1 MRDLRMPVW
10 VVAGVSGAVTTVVAL
25 FPWPGFAS
33 RLPLL
38 HVALGTALPLFAAA
52 AGLLVIGRLR
62 RCARLDELT
71 LGCSLGVLAVSEF
84 AFVTVPLLLQRFWP
98 ELSVWAALGGS
109 ALGAVLFALAAYAPH
124 RRLRRPGLMLA
135 AGGAAAT
142 AALLV
147 IAVLAVTF
155 ADRLPRT
162 PFAAALPSAPT
173 GLSLRS
179 DAALAALEITVAA
192 IYGLAAAG
200 FLRRSEQFKNDYFLW
215 LAISAV
221 LASAAHVN
229 YFLHP
234 TLYLHFFSVGDVFLL
249 CFYAVLLAGLA
260 RKALSR
266 WHAAPQAAVLEERR
280 RIARDL
286 HDGAA
291 QELAYLVR
299 NLDALNGTVD
309 TETKAHLRRAAERAE
324 LDIRLAID
332 EIAAPSSQSV
342 NAAIA
347 QAVGEVAARD
357 HIKLELDVVPGVQL
371 SAPRAD
377 ALVGIAREAVSNA
390 ARHSGAA
397 RVSLSL
403 QRQDGGVRLRVSDN
417 GSGFDTVAQA
427 DGFGLASMR
436 DRATLVGGDLWIM
449 SVPGCGTEVEVTL

>member
-1 MRDLRMPVW
+1 MRDLRVPVG
-10 VVAGVSGAVTTVVAL
+10 VVAGVSGAVTVSVAL
-25 FPWPGFAS
+25 VPWRGFAS
-33 RLPLL
+33 GLPSLN
-38 HVALGTALPLFAAA
+38 VAFDTAPPLFALA
-52 AGLLVIGRLR
+52 AGLLIISRLR
-62 RCARLDELT
+62 QCARLDELT
-71 LGCSLGVLAVSEF
+71 LGCALGVLAASEF
-84 AFVTVPLLLQRFWP
+84 GFVMVPLLLQRFWP
-98 ELSVWAALGGS
+98 ELSVWAALAGS
-109 ALGAVLFALAAYAPH
+109 AFGAVLFALAAYVPH
-124 RRLRRPGLMLA
+124 RRLRRPKLTLA
-135 AGGAAAT
+135 ACGAAAT
-142 AALLV
+142 ATLLV
-147 IAVLAVTF
+147 IAVLALAF
-155 ADRLPRT
+155 ADRLPRV
-162 PFAAALPSAPT
+162 PFAAASHSAPAS
-173 GLSLRS
+173 LSLRP
-179 DAALAALEITVAA
+179 DTALAALEITIAA

-200 FLRRSEQFKNDYFLW
+200 FLRRSEQFNNGYFCW

-234 TLYLHFFSVGDVFLL
+234 ALYLHFVSAGDVFLL
-249 CFYAVLLAGLA
+249 CFYAVLPAGLA
-260 RKALSR
+260 WMTWSR
-266 WHAAPQAAVLEERR
+266 WRAAPQAAVLEERR

-309 TETKAHLRRAAERAE
+309 TETKAHLRRAAKRAE

-332 EIAAPSSQSV
+332 ETAAPRSQSV

-403 QRQDGGVRLRVSDN
+403 QRQGGGVRLRVSDN
-417 GSGFDTVAQA
+417 GSGFDTVAQP
-427 DGFGLASMR
+427 DGFGLTSMR
-436 DRATLVGGDLWIM
+436 DRATLVGGDLWI
-449 SVPGCGTEVEVTL
+449 SSAPGRGTEVEVRL

>member
-1 MRDLRMPVW
+1 MRDLRMPVY
-10 VVAGVSGAVTTVVAL
+10 VVAVVSGAVTAAAAL

-33 RLPLL
+33 RLPAL
-38 HVALGTALPLFAAA
+38 HVVLDTALPLFALA
-52 AGLLVIGRLR
+52 AGLLVIGSLR

-98 ELSVWAALGGS
+98 ELSVWAALAGS
-109 ALGAVLFALAAYAPH
+109 AFGAVLFALAAYVPH
-124 RRLRRPGLMLA
+124 RRLRRPGLALA
-135 AGGAAAT
+135 ACGAVAAT
-142 AALLV
+142 TLLV
-147 IAVLAVTF
+147 IAVLMVAF
-155 ADRLPRT
+155 ARRLPRA
-162 PFAAALPSAPT
+162 PFATALHSASA
-173 GLSLRS
+173 GSSLRF
-179 DAALAALEITVAA
+179 DAVLAVIEITVAA

-200 FLRRSEQFKNDYFLW
+200 FLRRSGQFNNDYFCW

-234 TLYLHFFSVGDVFLL
+234 ALYLHFVSVGDVFLL
-249 CFYAVLLAGLA
+249 CFYAVLFAGPA
-260 RKALSR
+260 RKARSR
-266 WHAAPQAAVLEERR
+266 WRAAPQAAVLEERR

-286 HDGAA
+286 HDGAG

-309 TETKAHLRRAAERAE
+309 TETKAHLRRAAQRAE

-332 EIAAPSSQSV
+332 EIAAPRSQSV

-403 QRQDGGVRLRVSDN
+403 QRQGGGVWLRVSDN

-427 DGFGLASMR
+427 DGFGLTSMR
-436 DRATLVGGDLWIM
+436 DRATLVGGDLWIS
-449 SVPGCGTEVEVTL
+449 SVPGRGTEVEVRL

>member
-1 MRDLRMPVW
+1 MPVG
-10 VVAGVSGAVTTVVAL
+10 VVAGVSGAVTVAVAL

-33 RLPLL
+33 RLPSL
-38 HVALGTALPLFAAA
+38 HVALDTALPLFALAA
-52 AGLLVIGRLR
+52 SLLVICRLR
-62 RCARLDELT
+62 RCARMDELT

-98 ELSVWAALGGS
+98 ELSVWAALEGS

-124 RRLRRPGLMLA
+124 RRLRRPGLALA
-135 AGGAAAT
+135 ACGAAAT
-142 AALLV
+142 TTLLV
-147 IAVLAVTF
+147 IAALAV
-155 ADRLPRT
+155 ALASRLPRAT
-162 PFAAALPSAPT
+162 FAAPLHSAPA
-173 GLSLRS
+173 GPSLRS
-179 DAALAALEITVAA
+179 GAALAALEITVAA

-200 FLRRSEQFKNDYFLW
+200 FVRRSEQFNNDYFGW

-234 TLYLHFFSVGDVFLL
+234 ALYLRFVSVGDVFLL
-249 CFYAVLLAGLA
+249 CFYVVLLAGPGREA
-260 RKALSR
+260 WSR
-266 WHAAPQAAVLEERR
+266 WRAAPQAAVLEERR

-309 TETKAHLRRAAERAE
+309 TETKAHLRRAAKRAE

-332 EIAAPSSQSV
+332 EIAAPRSQSV

-357 HIKLELDVVPGVQL
+357 HITLELDVVPGVQL

-403 QRQDGGVRLRVSDN
+403 QRLGRGVRLRVSDN
-417 GSGFDTVAQA
+417 GSGFDTVTQA
-427 DGFGLASMR
+427 DGFGLTSMR
-436 DRATLVGGDLWIM
+436 DRATLVGGDLWIS
-449 SVPGCGTEVEVTL
+449 SVPGGGTEVEVRL

>member
-1 MRDLRMPVW
+1 MPVG
-10 VVAGVSGAVTTVVAL
+10 VVAGVSGAVTVAVAL

-33 RLPLL
+33 RLPSL
-38 HVALGTALPLFAAA
+38 HVALDTALPLFALAA
-52 AGLLVIGRLR
+52 SLLVICRLR
-62 RCARLDELT
+62 RCARMDELT

-98 ELSVWAALGGS
+98 ELSVWAALEGS

-124 RRLRRPGLMLA
+124 RRLRLPGLALA
-135 AGGAAAT
+135 ACGAAAT
-142 AALLV
+142 TTLLV
-147 IAVLAVTF
+147 IAVLAV
-155 ADRLPRT
+155 ALASRLPRAT
-162 PFAAALPSAPT
+162 FAAPLHSAPCRP
-173 GLSLRS
+173 SLRS
-179 DAALAALEITVAA
+179 GAALAALEITVAA

-200 FLRRSEQFKNDYFLW
+200 FVRRAEQFNNDYFGW

-229 YFLHP
+229 YFP
-234 TLYLHFFSVGDVFLL
+234 PPGALL
-249 CFYAVLLAGLA
+249 ALRLGRRCVPAVLLRGAAGRAGPGGLV
-260 RKALSR
+260 R
-266 WHAAPQAAVLEERR
+266 WRAAPQAAVLEERR

-309 TETKAHLRRAAERAE
+309 TETKAHLRRAAKRAE

-332 EIAAPSSQSV
+332 EIAAPRSQSV

-357 HIKLELDVVPGVQL
+357 HITLELDVVPGVQL

-377 ALVGIAREAVSNA
+377 ALVRIAREAVSNA

-403 QRQDGGVRLRVSDN
+403 QRLGRGVRLRVSDN

-427 DGFGLASMR
+427 DGFGLTSMR
-436 DRATLVGGDLWIM
+436 DRATLVGGDLWIS
-449 SVPGCGTEVEVTL
+449 SVPGRGTEVEVRL

>member
-1 MRDLRMPVW
+1 MPVY
-10 VVAGVSGAVTTVVAL
+10 VVAGVSGAVTVAAAL
-25 FPWPGFAS
+25 FPWLGFAS
-33 RLPLL
+33 RLPSL
-38 HVALGTALPLFAAA
+38 HVALDTALPLFALA

-62 RCARLDELT
+62 RCARLNELT
-71 LGCSLGVLAVSEF
+71 LACSLGVLAVSEF

-98 ELSVWAALGGS
+98 ELSVWAALAGS
-109 ALGAVLFALAAYAPH
+109 AFGAVLFALAAYAPH
-124 RRLRRPGLMLA
+124 RRLRRPGLVLA
-135 AGGAAAT
+135 ACGAAAT
-142 AALLV
+142 TALLV
-147 IAVLAVTF
+147 IAVLAV
-155 ADRLPRT
+155 ASANRLPRA
-162 PFAAALPSAPT
+162 PFAAALPSGPAGP
-173 GLSLRS
+173 SLHS

-192 IYGLAAAG
+192 IYGLAAVG
-200 FLRRSEQFKNDYFLW
+200 FLRRAEQYNNDYFCW

-221 LASAAHVN
+221 LASTAHVN

-234 TLYLHFFSVGDVFLL
+234 ALYLRFVSVGDVFLV
-249 CFYAVLLAGLA
+249 CFYAVLLAGPA
-260 RKALSR
+260 RETWSR
-266 WHAAPQAAVLEERR
+266 WRAAPQAAVLQERR

-309 TETKAHLRRAAERAE
+309 METKAHLRRAAERAE
-324 LDIRLAID
+324 FEIRLAID
-332 EIAAPSSQSV
+332 EIAAPRSQSV

-403 QRQDGGVRLRVSDN
+403 QRLGRDVRLRVSDN
-417 GSGFDTVAQA
+417 GSGFNTVAQA
-427 DGFGLASMR
+427 DGFGLTSMR
-436 DRATLVGGDLWIM
+436 DRATLVGGDLWIS
-449 SVPGCGTEVEVTL
+449 SVPGCGTEVEVRL